1 MKLKIFFVVVFLGGV
16 IVGCSPKIPNN
27 ATLPVTST
35 VVTKGPIQDVG
46 EVGAVITSTPFV
58 TSEIPTVSPT
68 ALSTAIPTAT
78 SIPPTFFVFGTATA
92 TKTIG
97 AGFFLVKIVNIG
109 PMSKVVTP
117 LEAIFHLAPHYTG
130 TTRIELIGEN
140 GSILYR
146 KIFKTYSN
154 VGYFTR
160 VDEKIDFEIPGA
172 AELSRLQITTF
183 DSVGRI
189 QAVNSV
195 RLLLQSVG
203 DNQFMPAVDENERLL
218 LRNPREDYEI
228 KGGSVE
234 VIGEF
239 NPMNNLP
246 LIIELIDVNGTTI
259 GSRLVQL
266 GEPGGKYQ
274 SFTTTVPYRITA
286 KTAVRLVIRQSD
298 DRIDGLAYLF
308 SIPLV
313 LLP

>member
-1 MKLKIFFVVVFLGGV
+1 MKLNLFVVLVILGSV
-16 IVGCSPKIPNN
+16 VGCSPKLPNQITFPETATVISTGPIPNDGGQG
-27 ATLPVTST
+27 PVVTST
-35 VVTKGPIQDVG
+35 PIMVL
-46 EVGAVITSTPFV
+46 VKPTISP
-58 TSEIPTVSPT
+58 IPTLTS
-68 ALSTAIPTAT
+68 IPTT
-78 SIPPTFFVFGTATA
+78 TPIPPTFFVFGTATP

-97 AGFFLVKIVNIG
+97 ADFFLVKIVNIG
-109 PMSKVVTP
+109 PMSKIVSP
-117 LEAIFHLAPHYTG
+117 LEAIFHIAPHYTG

-183 DSVGRI
+183 DSFGRI

-203 DNQFMPAVDENERLL
+203 DNQFTPVTGENERLL
-218 LRNPREDYEI
+218 LRSPREDDEI
-228 KGGSVE
+228 KGGAVE

-239 NPMNNLP
+239 NPINNLP
-246 LIIELIDVNGTTI
+246 IIMELIDVNGITI

-274 SFTTTVPYRITA
+274 SFSTTVPYRLSA
-286 KTAVRLVIRQSD
+286 KTAARLVIRQSD

-313 LLP
+313 LYP

>member
-1 MKLKIFFVVVFLGGV
+1 
-16 IVGCSPKIPNN
+16 
-27 ATLPVTST
+27 
-35 VVTKGPIQDVG
+35 
-46 EVGAVITSTPFV
+46 
-58 TSEIPTVSPT
+58 
-68 ALSTAIPTAT
+68 
-78 SIPPTFFVFGTATA
+78 
-92 TKTIG
+92 
-97 AGFFLVKIVNIG
+97 
-109 PMSKVVTP
+109 MSKVVSP

-160 VDEKIDFEIPGA
+160 VDEKIDFEIPGV

-203 DNQFMPAVDENERLL
+203 DNQFTPAADENERLL
-218 LRNPREDYEI
+218 LRSPREDDEI
-228 KGGSVE
+228 KGGAVE

-239 NPMNNLP
+239 NPINNLP
-246 LIIELIDVNGTTI
+246 LILELIDVNGITI

-274 SFTTTVPYRITA
+274 SFSTTVPYRVSA

-313 LLP
+313 LYP